1 MSNLVIVCW
10 PDSQMLMGME
20 GFYDNC
26 SLINSERGLEAFGSS
41 AYLVDK
47 VWYEKFINN
56 ELGYDTEKHDDE
68 ELDICYDDELIFGE
82 DVE

>member
-26 SLINSERGLEAFGSS
+26 SLINSERGLEAFGGS

-47 VWYEKFINN
+47 EWYEKFINN
-56 ELGYDTEKHDDE
+56 ELGYDTEEHDDE

-82 DVE
+82 DVD

>member
-1 MSNLVIVCW
+1 MSNFVIVGW

-26 SLINSERGLEAFGSS
+26 SLINSERGLEAFGGS

-47 VWYEKFINN
+47 EWYEKFINN
-56 ELGYDTEKHDDE
+56 ELGYDTEEHDDE